1 MRVALASCRNLP
13 DWEHDDRLLVT
24 ALEAR
29 GAVVETVPWD
39 AEVDW
44 RGFAGVLLRTTWDY
58 MDRAE
63 PFRAWIEH
71 VGTLT
76 RLENPP
82 AVVCWNLDK
91 RYLLDL
97 ARRGVPTLPT
107 TWLAP
112 GANHDLGGWLAGHEA
127 ERGFLKPV
135 VGASAVG
142 SLRFATSPEGLEA
155 ARHHLAVTP
164 SPSGWLLQPYLES
177 VETLGEVSAIFVG
190 GELTHAVRKVP
201 PPGDYRVQEDYGAS
215 DFALE
220 LGPERTALA
229 RLTLAAAEEALGLLH
244 PLLYGRTD
252 YLEAA
257 DGTLYLTE
265 LELIEPA
272 LFFRHAPGAA
282 ERLAAEFLTRL
293 GLSS

>member
-13 DWEHDDRLLVT
+13 DWEHDDRPLVA
-24 ALEAR
+24 ALEAH
-29 GAVVETVPWD
+29 GATVETVPWD
-39 AEVDW
+39 AKIDW
-44 RGFAGVLLRTTWDY
+44 GGFAGVLLRTTWDY

-63 PFRAWIEH
+63 EFRAWVEH
-71 VGTLT
+71 VGRAT

-82 AVVCWNLDK
+82 AVVSWNLDK
-91 RYLLDL
+91 RYLLEL
-97 ARRGVPTLPT
+97 AQRGVPTLPT
-107 TWLAP
+107 AWLP
-112 GANHDLGGWLAGHEA
+112 PRANHDLGGWLAGHEA

-142 SLRFATSPEGLEA
+142 SLRFAASGDGLEA

-177 VETLGEVSAIFVG
+177 VENLGEVSAIFVG

-201 PPGDYRVQEDYGAS
+201 PPGDYRVQEDYGAR

-220 LGPERTALA
+220 LGAERSALA
-229 RLTLAAAEEALGLLH
+229 RRTLATAEAALGLTR
-244 PLLYGRTD
+244 PLLYARTD

-257 DGTLYLTE
+257 DGKLYLTE

-272 LFFRHAPGAA
+272 LFFRHGPRAA
-282 ERLAAEFLTRL
+282 DRLAAEFLTRL
-293 GLSS
+293 GISS

>member
-1 MRVALASCRNLP
+1 MKVALASCRHLP
-13 DWEHDDRLLVT
+13 DWEHDDRPLVA

-29 GAVVETVPWD
+29 GAAVETVPWD

-63 PFRAWIEH
+63 AFRTWIEH
-71 VGTLT
+71 VGTVT

-82 AVVCWNLDK
+82 AVVHWNLDK
-91 RYLLDL
+91 RYLLEL
-97 ARRGVPTLPT
+97 ARRGVPSLPT
-107 TWLAP
+107 TWLPP
-112 GANHDLGGWLAGHEA
+112 GANYDLGDWLAGHNA

-142 SLRFATSPEGLEA
+142 SLRFATSAEGLDA
-155 ARHHLAVTP
+155 ARHHLASTL
-164 SPSGWLLQPYLES
+164 SPDGWLLQPYLES

-215 DFALE
+215 DHALE
-220 LGPERTALA
+220 LGPERAALA
-229 RLTLAAAEEALGLLH
+229 HRTLAAAEAILGLRR

-252 YLEAA
+252 FLEAA

-272 LFFRHAPGAA
+272 LFFRHAPHAA
-282 ERLAAEFLTRL
+282 ERLAAEFLARL

>member
-1 MRVALASCRNLP
+1 MKVALASCRHLP
-13 DWEHDDRLLVT
+13 DWEHDDRPLVA

-29 GAVVETVPWD
+29 GAAVETVPWD

-44 RGFAGVLLRTTWDY
+44 SGFAGVLLRTTWDY

-63 PFRAWIEH
+63 PFRAWVEH
-71 VGTLT
+71 VGRVT

-82 AVVCWNLDK
+82 AVVRWNLDK
-91 RYLLDL
+91 RYLLEL
-97 ARRGVPTLPT
+97 ARHGVPTLPT
-107 TWLAP
+107 AWLAP
-112 GANHDLGGWLAGHEA
+112 GADSDLGGWLAGHKA
-127 ERGFLKPV
+127 EIGFLKPV

-142 SLRFATSPEGLEA
+142 SLRFATSAEGLAA
-155 ARHHLAVTP
+155 ARRHLAETP
-164 SPSGWLLQPYLES
+164 SPAGWLLQPYLES
-177 VETLGEVSAIFVG
+177 VETLGEISAIFVG

-201 PPGDYRVQEDYGAS
+201 PPGDYRVQEDYGAT
-215 DFALE
+215 DHALE
-220 LGPERTALA
+220 LGPHRTALA
-229 RLTLAAAEEALGLLH
+229 RRTLAAAEAALGHRH

-272 LFFRHAPGAA
+272 LFFRHAPQAA
-282 ERLAAEFLTRL
+282 DRLAAEFLARL